1 MKGSVNTSY
10 TAVRYVTMN
19 VTEKIVVNN
28 YIGTEYLYGNND
40 NNIIWWR
47 LSVHT
52 QTRQFY
58 FNVQLIFQEGISM
71 VKCG

>member
-10 TAVRYVTMN
+10 TAARYVTVS

-28 YIGTEYLYGNND
+28 YMGTEYLYGNND